1 MAAQIGIR
9 RNSLKDSRAN
19 HRSAALRSW
28 RCHLTC
34 AWSNNGNISLAAGSP
49 EVAFWAAATVGV
61 GEDATAAG
69 EGQRADIAPVDVGSG
84 GGGRV
89 SGRSLDAIA
98 NGDRIG
104 SSLKTDPFHSAPAW
118 AELGDVAANGQ
129 ECSITGGD
137 GVSRTLVQST
147 ATVND
152 ISGRFELI
160 VNPDGT
166 VSHQLFVPG
175 GTIKGVPIRP

>member
-1 MAAQIGIR
+1 MAEQIGIR

-19 HRSAALRSW
+19 HHWPRSDP
-28 RCHLTC
+28 
-34 AWSNNGNISLAAGSP
+34 GD
-49 EVAFWAAATVGV
+49 AT
-61 GEDATAAG
+61 ATAAG
-69 EGQRADIAPVDVGSG
+69 EGQRADIAPVDVGS

-104 SSLKTDPFHSAPAW
+104 SSLKRDPFHSAPAW
-118 AELGDVAANGQ
+118 AEPDDVAANGQ

-152 ISGRFELI
+152 ISGRFGWVI
-160 VNPDGT
+160 NPHRT